1 MNRFAL
7 PLAFCAAIFAQTTST
22 EILGTVTDASGALV
36 TGARVTLLRVDT
48 GERRTATTS
57 GSGNYSFPL
66 IEIGNYTVTAEMQG
80 FQTQEV
86 TGIRLQ
92 LQQKVRVDMT
102 LAVGNTKET
111 VEVQAAAVQLKTED
125 AAVGQVI
132 DNKRIVELP
141 LNGRNIATLA
151 VLTPGVQFGLRQG
164 LDGNAGSPIP
174 GRSVALTAN
183 GQRENNQQIT
193 LDGVTAANS
202 RVNVMIFTPSIDAI
216 EEFKVQTSSYSAE
229 YGQNNGAVVQ
239 IALKSGTNRLRGT
252 LFEFLRNDKLAAEN
266 YFLNFG
272 LPAGEPRRDKNRL
285 RRNQFGVFAGGPVYV
300 PKVYNGRDKTFWSF
314 NYEGLRQ
321 TIENVREANWFPEP
335 FRRGDFSALL
345 TPQVRDGRPIRAP
358 IVIHDPLTGEP
369 FRDAAGR
376 ITNIVPASRIY
387 KPAQDYINRYLPL
400 PQFQPADILD
410 INVRG
415 SVPDKTGSNQYFT
428 RIDHTFRP
436 QDKVFVRY
444 ALDRTSVQQAD
455 LNPNFGLTGA
465 APSSN
470 LAFQHIH
477 LFSERTLNEFRF
489 GRNTADWDFQNP
501 RSGTNFDIDQTGLGP
516 FRVSSDNNRALAG
529 DEIGLPTTIIAGDRD
544 VSGSS
549 YNQDRIHQFANNL
562 SMNRGSH
569 GFKAGGEFRRVS
581 VGIRAANNPRGVV
594 SCCPGGYNLAGW
606 LMGYPNGSTTP
617 EGKPLRTPQANRWS
631 AYFLDNWKVSRKLT
645 LNAGI
650 RWDFFQIPTDPDGVL
665 RSLRLDVLSTASDGR
680 RLPTLVP
687 GLRQVAALANSDNR
701 YFMPRIGLA
710 YRATD
715 KWVIRSGFGWFANA
729 QQLDNYQILGRQPP
743 YGAALNYNQVTDV
756 AQVIPYSYAGQ
767 NYSIQTRR
775 IRAGTPVL
783 TLQNL
788 FPGAGTAPA
797 RVNLIALAPDNRNSN
812 HVQWSFDV
820 QRALPFQTFLTV
832 AYVGSK
838 TSHLDNNISN
848 FNSPDPSSNTDVNAR
863 RPWQAY
869 LAEGEGNVARGL
881 GEIRYLDSY
890 ANGSYHGLQTSVEK
904 RYSAGLTAG
913 LSYVYSKAMGEGYE
927 RNGGFT
933 YQDPRNRR
941 ADRMRYP
948 FDVTHNAVLHFVY
961 EMPFLNRFKGV
972 PGAILA
978 GWQTNG
984 ILTLRTGFP
993 FNVAGGN
1000 LNTGSGTRPDR
1011 VADGRLFDQASRARW
1026 YDPAAFRRTDCNI
1039 PNRLD
1044 LCHYGNS
1051 GNMPLVSPGQ
1061 RNVDLSLYKNWRV
1074 TPLGDAGRLQFRAE
1088 FFNISNTPQFGE
1100 PSGIGFATLDSVIPD
1115 APRMAEAR
1123 SLRLPMRV
1131 VQFGMKLY
1139 F

>member
-1 MNRFAL
+1 MVRFAL
-7 PLAFCAAIFAQTTST
+7 LLSLCATAFAQTTST
-22 EILGTVTDASGALV
+22 EILGTITDSTRAVVS
-36 TGARVTLLRVDT
+36 GARVTLLRTDT
-48 GERRTATTS
+48 GERRTATTAAT
-57 GSGNYSFPL
+57 GDYSFPL

-80 FQTQEV
+80 FQTQEK

-92 LQQKVRVDMT
+92 LQQKVRVDFL

-111 VEVQAAAVQLKTED
+111 IEVQAATVQLKTED
-125 AAVGQVI
+125 ASVGQVI

-164 LDGNAGSPIP
+164 LDGSAGSPIP

-183 GQRENNQQIT
+183 GQRENNQQIS

-239 IALKSGTNRLRGT
+239 IALKSGTNQLRGT

-266 YFLNFG
+266 YFLNLG
-272 LPAGEPRRDKNRL
+272 LLPGQDRREKNRL

-300 PKVYNGRDKTFWSF
+300 PKMYDGRNKTFWSF

-321 TIENVREANWFPEP
+321 TIENVREANWFPEA
-335 FRRGDFSALL
+335 FRRGDFSSLL
-345 TPQVRDGRPIRAP
+345 TPLVRDGRPIRAP
-358 IVIHDPLTGEP
+358 IIIHDPLTGDP
-369 FRDAAGR
+369 FRDNTGR
-376 ITNIVPASRIY
+376 ITNIIPPSRIY
-387 KPAQDYINRYLPL
+387 KPAQDYINKYQPL

-410 INVRG
+410 INVRA
-415 SVPDKTGSNQYFT
+415 SVPDQTTSNQYFM
-428 RIDHTFRP
+428 RFDHTFRAE
-436 QDKVFVRY
+436 DKIFVRY
-444 ALDRTSVQQAD
+444 AADRTSINQED
-455 LNPNFGLTGA
+455 LNPNLGLTGA
-465 APSSN
+465 APASN

-501 RSGTNFDIDQTGLGP
+501 RTGTNFDIDQTGIGP
-516 FRVSSDNNRALAG
+516 FRVSSDNNRVLKG
-529 DEIGLPTTIIAGDRD
+529 DEIGLPTTIIPGDRD

-549 YNQDRIHQFANNL
+549 FNEDRIYQIANNL
-562 SMNRGSH
+562 SMNRGAHS
-569 GFKAGGEFRRVS
+569 FKAGGEFRRVS

-645 LNAGI
+645 FNAGI

-665 RSLRLDVLSTASDGR
+665 RSLRLDVLGTAADGR

-687 GLRQVAALANSDNR
+687 GIREKAALAQSDNR
-701 YFMPRIGLA
+701 YFMPRLGLA

-715 KWVIRSGFGWFANA
+715 KWVIRSGFGWFVNA

-756 AQVIPYSYAGQ
+756 AQVIPFSYAGQ
-767 NYSIQTRR
+767 NYNIQTRR
-775 IRAGTPVL
+775 IRAGTDVL

-788 FPGAGTAPA
+788 FPGQGTAPA
-797 RVNLIALAPDNRNSN
+797 RANLISLAPDNKNSN
-812 HVQWSFDV
+812 HVQWSFDI
-820 QRALPFQTFLTV
+820 QRSLPFQTFLTV
-832 AYVGSK
+832 SYIGSK

-848 FNSPDPSSNTDVNAR
+848 FNNPDPSPNTDVNAR

-869 LAEGEGNVARGL
+869 LAQGEGNIARGL

-904 RYSAGLTAG
+904 RYSSGLTAG
-913 LSYVYSKAMGEGYE
+913 LSYVYSKAIGEGYE

-933 YQDPRNRR
+933 YQNPRDRR
-941 ADRMRYP
+941 SDRMRYP
-948 FDVTHNAVLHFVY
+948 FDVTHNAVLHYVY
-961 EMPFLNRFKGV
+961 EMPFLNRFKGAAGV
-972 PGAILA
+972 LLA
-978 GWQTNG
+978 GWQMNG

-1011 VADGRLFDQASRARW
+1011 VADGRLFGQAVRERW
-1026 YDPAAFRRTDCNI
+1026 YDPTAFRRTDCNI

-1061 RNVDLSLYKNWRV
+1061 RNVDLSLYKNWKI
-1074 TPLGDAGRLQFRAE
+1074 TPLGEAGRLQFRAE

-1115 APRMAEAR
+1115 APRMAESR